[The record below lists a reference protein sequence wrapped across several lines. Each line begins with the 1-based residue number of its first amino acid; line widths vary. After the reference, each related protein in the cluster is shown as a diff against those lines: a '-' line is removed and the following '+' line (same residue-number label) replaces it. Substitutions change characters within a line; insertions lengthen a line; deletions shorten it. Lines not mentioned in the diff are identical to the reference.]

1 MKQYISINQL
11 KIFVNNDKKLLNVNY
26 NIYDITNFYNYHP
39 GGKCILK
46 NIIYIKNNK
55 IILIMIFIL
64 IIQN

>member
-39 GGKCILK
+39 GG
-46 NIIYIKNNK
+46 
-55 IILIMIFIL
+55 
-64 IIQN
+64 